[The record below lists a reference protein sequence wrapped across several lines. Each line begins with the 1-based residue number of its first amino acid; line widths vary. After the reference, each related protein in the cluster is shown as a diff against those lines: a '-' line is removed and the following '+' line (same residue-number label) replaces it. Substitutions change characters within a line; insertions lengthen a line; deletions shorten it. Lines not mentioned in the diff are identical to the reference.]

1 MSLPLPTNFKDDQ
14 LNTATNTHRRYA
26 IKKHSDNTT
35 LSNASDVYLQEIT
48 SYTQNG
54 TELSATVL
62 NEICTLLN
70 GLSNNG
76 QITAIQVVNSL
87 PAQGVNGTLYLSKS

>member
-1 MSLPLPTNFKDDQ
+1 MSLPLPTNFQDDQ

-35 LSNASDVYLQEIT
+35 LSNAGDVYLQEIT

-76 QITAIQVVNSL
+76 QITKIQLVNSL
-87 PAQGVNGTLYLSKS
+87 PAQRDANTLYLSKS